1 MHETSLYRT
10 PGPWTGASDEAE
22 WTNDKKE
29 KLINNNS
36 IDATEGTM
44 VLYRWKS
51 WFSGIHEAAVFTEN
65 VDQAPLTV
73 TERNQWKAEARALR
87 AIYYFYLVR
96 TYGPVPLLEKDFPM
110 DTPSDEL
117 QLSRNTVDECFD
129 FIVSE
134 LKGAQN
140 DGLLDDASTDKV
152 SGYGRIDKAIAQAFI
167 IEALTYRASWLFN
180 GECTYY
186 SGLANTDGTKLFP
199 NKPDEATKRANWQKV
214 IDECNTFFSNYGSR
228 YHLMYTNKD
237 GVAVSGPDSE
247 GFSPTESYRRAVR
260 TLFSEMGNNKEM
272 IFYRLDNAAGTMQ
285 YDRMP
290 NRSGNTTNYRGGSL
304 LGATQEM
311 VDAYFMSN
319 GESPISGYSADG
331 VTPIINEKSDYV
343 EEGVSTAEYKGID
356 GTLYAPV

>member
-1 MHETSLYRT
+1 MKKYNYIIVSLLACLLTTSCNDYFDQVPDDRLSLKEIFTTRDGALRYLSNVYTFLPDEFNQRQVHETSLYRT

-117 QLSRNTVDECFD
+117 QLPRNTVDECFD

-152 SGYGRIDKAIAQAFI
+152 SGYGRIDKIG
-167 IEALTYRASWLFN
+167 RASCR
-180 GECTYY
+180 E
-186 SGLANTDGTKLFP
+186 
-199 NKPDEATKRANWQKV
+199 RV
-214 IDECNTFFSNYGSR
+214 
-228 YHLMYTNKD
+228 
-237 GVAVSGPDSE
+237 
-247 GFSPTESYRRAVR
+247 
-260 TLFSEMGNNKEM
+260 
-272 IFYRLDNAAGTMQ
+272 
-285 YDRMP
+285 
-290 NRSGNTTNYRGGSL
+290 
-304 LGATQEM
+304 
-311 VDAYFMSN
+311 
-319 GESPISGYSADG
+319 
-331 VTPIINEKSDYV
+331 
-343 EEGVSTAEYKGID
+343 
-356 GTLYAPV
+356 